1 MPEPGIPNV
10 GEVGSMLRSWA
21 LIGTAFV
28 GVVMVPGVVHGPSV
42 SSAAT
47 ESSRGDRAGAGR
59 TRAMTGATAAS
70 SGGAPTEAA
79 TATAALAAAHA
90 EPEVPTPFLRGLLPG
105 APSEAS
111 ADGTRPRD
119 ARDQVHRAQ
128 RAGFDRIGFL
138 IASVPDPIDSAFA
151 EDFDAYVASIRLAL
165 EASGYVSDQFF
176 DPWAADSQAVTEG
189 KSGGTS
195 GGTGPAESG
204 APSDRHRREPGI
216 LLFRRR
222 TTPAA
227 PAPPL
232 LELFAVLLVGE
243 SPTWGVQKT
252 ALARALDTID
262 ATCGPRVTHERP
274 EVRRFCGMEEG
285 ASTTIR
291 LLGPTSSGAADSIRA
306 TIAHWLVGK
315 TSPQPLAF
323 PPTWNIEIRSGSATA
338 RATQTILE
346 DELPAEVERQTGWTV
361 PVRFRAT
368 VNPDD
373 LLWTFVS
380 DYLVANLGAQLNEI
394 AVLTESNTGYG
405 QEFKAKAKS
414 TPALAPPV
422 PGAAA
427 PAALAAAPADRSP
440 SERAPSEEGA
450 VGRGGDDPVLPAER
464 RAGARAAGALRR

>member
-1 MPEPGIPNV
+1 
-10 GEVGSMLRSWA
+10 MLRSWA

-47 ESSRGDRAGAGR
+47 ESSRGDRAAAGK
-59 TRAMTGATAAS
+59 TGALTGAS
-70 SGGAPTEAA
+70 AVSTGGARTEAA
-79 TATAALAAAHA
+79 TAAAARAALAAAPP

-111 ADGTRPRD
+111 ADGPRPRD

-176 DPWAADSQAVTEG
+176 DPWAADSQAVTEA
-189 KSGGTS
+189 KSE
-195 GGTGPAESG
+195 GTGTAESV
-204 APSDRHRREPGI
+204 APTDRHRREPGI

-227 PAPPL
+227 QKSSEKQSESPPL

-338 RATQTILE
+338 RATQTILQ

-422 PGAAA
+422 PRGH
-427 PAALAAAPADRSP
+427 SP
-440 SERAPSEEGA
+440 
-450 VGRGGDDPVLPAER
+450 RGQRPRGHR
-464 RAGARAAGALRR
+464 RARW